1 MAQRK
6 KKPSGYQIQSITQA
20 QHRNEFMRK
29 LKSFINSVSGED
41 IYSLLPAKILERIYK
56 FRFHSLMIVPAAGNQ
71 LPIKS
76 LKTQKYVISKYL
88 KKEILDLPKYGLKV
102 LLDDYM
108 TIGLTVFAMC
118 HTIQDND
125 FPDAAKVRSTLL
137 NYCND
142 DEPFSLLHQRLFS
155 IFNAIIWSVC
165 TIETGFYWFIYE
177 TKLAEKGKSG
187 MNNIVEANLQL
198 SESIRIKINGT
209 VRPAIRLGWANPFE
223 GIDWI
228 MLKPSALNIKD
239 ALTDDP
245 MKVYIQSHALLR
257 LADRIDSIDAS
268 MAQYNMYT
276 SFLDAKVCYDNFHN
290 LMIEYRIFGTRAGYF
305 RIDIVEKVV
314 VVRTFLFLTQSST
327 PEGRL
332 LLKNA
337 GLQKLD
343 TSYLAIDKL
352 SSFMSSD
359 IGNNENIRKMFEN
372 SGCQCLLGLY
382 NRVNKICTKQST
394 QPTIKLMLEYLGYN
408 EKLIPEEVFD

>member
-1 MAQRK
+1 
-6 KKPSGYQIQSITQA
+6 
-20 QHRNEFMRK
+20 
-29 LKSFINSVSGED
+29 
-41 IYSLLPAKILERIYK
+41 
-56 FRFHSLMIVPAAGNQ
+56 
-71 LPIKS
+71 
-76 LKTQKYVISKYL
+76 
-88 KKEILDLPKYGLKV
+88 
-102 LLDDYM
+102 
-108 TIGLTVFAMC
+108 
-118 HTIQDND
+118 
-125 FPDAAKVRSTLL
+125 
-137 NYCND
+137 
-142 DEPFSLLHQRLFS
+142 
-155 IFNAIIWSVC
+155 
-165 TIETGFYWFIYE
+165 
-177 TKLAEKGKSG
+177 
-187 MNNIVEANLQL
+187 
-198 SESIRIKINGT
+198 
-209 VRPAIRLGWANPFE
+209 
-223 GIDWI
+223 
-228 MLKPSALNIKD
+228 
-239 ALTDDP
+239 

>member
-29 LKSFINSVSGED
+29 LKSFVNSVSGED

-56 FRFHSLMIVPAAGNQ
+56 YRFHSLAVVPAAGNQ

-76 LKTQKYVISKYL
+76 LKTQKYVISRYL
-88 KKEILDLPKYGLKV
+88 KKEVLDLPKYGLKV

-118 HTIQDND
+118 HTIDDND
-125 FPDAAKVRSTLL
+125 FPGAAKVRSTLL

-142 DEPFSLLHQRLFS
+142 DEPFSLLHQRLYS

-187 MNNIVEANLQL
+187 MNIIVEAYLQL

-245 MKVYIQSHALLR
+245 MKVYIQCPFTVSR
-257 LADRIDSIDAS
+257 S
-268 MAQYNMYT
+268 
-276 SFLDAKVCYDNFHN
+276 
-290 LMIEYRIFGTRAGYF
+290 YRF
-305 RIDIVEKVV
+305 
-314 VVRTFLFLTQSST
+314 
-327 PEGRL
+327 
-332 LLKNA
+332 N
-337 GLQKLD
+337 
-343 TSYLAIDKL
+343 
-352 SSFMSSD
+352 
-359 IGNNENIRKMFEN
+359 
-372 SGCQCLLGLY
+372 
-382 NRVNKICTKQST
+382 
-394 QPTIKLMLEYLGYN
+394 
-408 EKLIPEEVFD
+408 

>member
-1 MAQRK
+1 
-6 KKPSGYQIQSITQA
+6 
-20 QHRNEFMRK
+20 
-29 LKSFINSVSGED
+29 
-41 IYSLLPAKILERIYK
+41 
-56 FRFHSLMIVPAAGNQ
+56 
-71 LPIKS
+71 
-76 LKTQKYVISKYL
+76 
-88 KKEILDLPKYGLKV
+88 
-102 LLDDYM
+102 
-108 TIGLTVFAMC
+108 
-118 HTIQDND
+118 
-125 FPDAAKVRSTLL
+125 
-137 NYCND
+137 
-142 DEPFSLLHQRLFS
+142 
-155 IFNAIIWSVC
+155 
-165 TIETGFYWFIYE
+165 
-177 TKLAEKGKSG
+177 
-187 MNNIVEANLQL
+187 
-198 SESIRIKINGT
+198 
-209 VRPAIRLGWANPFE
+209 
-223 GIDWI
+223 
-228 MLKPSALNIKD
+228 
-239 ALTDDP
+239 

-305 RIDIVEKVV
+305 RIDIVEKIV

-359 IGNNENIRKMFEN
+359 IGNNENIRKMFGN